1 MIDVHSLVPLFP
13 VATAE
18 IFLWLKPRDETHSQI
33 SNWINAQ
40 TKIIEK
46 FIPFLPLELTSIWKG
61 DRFQKSIG
69 SNLWLTK

>member
-13 VATAE
+13 VATAAE

-33 SNWINAQ
+33 SNWVNAQ

-46 FIPFLPLELTSIWKG
+46 FIPFLPSELTSTRKG
-61 DRFQKSIG
+61 IDFKNR
-69 SNLWLTK
+69 